1 MSSAVERIPNFV
13 MTSPLKATTSPGL
26 PVSNN
31 AGFRRLTDSD
41 VRAIF
46 EALHH
51 GKEAPSNLPFQI
63 VRVGPNGLKLS
74 PPSFEF
80 EGMSAQPQAA
90 IISVEY

>member
-1 MSSAVERIPNFV
+1 MSSSVERIPDFV
-13 MTSPLKATTSPGL
+13 MTSPLKTTTSPGL
-26 PVSNN
+26 SNN

-80 EGMSAQPQAA
+80 EGM
-90 IISVEY
+90 